1 MSQFGKVTEVA
12 AVKNYDESIF
22 LSKKI
27 YNLEV

>member
-1 MSQFGKVTEVA
+1 MTQFGKVTEVA
-12 AVKNYDESIF
+12 AVKDYDETID